1 MAPPR
6 SNDSI
11 LEQPR
16 LRWLWLTLSGV
27 AALLAVVGALLVRR
41 PVHERPLAEVHPRP
55 LVRGRVTV
63 EVLNATGRQG
73 IARTATRI
81 LRGRG
86 LDVVFVGNADSLLDS
101 TRVVARRGDPQRATY
116 VAEVLG
122 AGDAEVETDTFRRV
136 DVSVILGNDFR
147 PRLPL
152 HP

>member
-1 MAPPR
+1 
-6 SNDSI
+6 
-11 LEQPR
+11 
-16 LRWLWLTLSGV
+16 
-27 AALLAVVGALLVRR
+27 
-41 PVHERPLAEVHPRP
+41 